1 MKKVLLTFTA
11 ATALVLG
18 LASCNNS
25 VKTAPAETQEA
36 VCASILDVIFA
47 RKSVR
52 NYTDQ
57 AVEQEKID
65 LMVRAAMAA
74 PSGMDRRPWE
84 IVVVDDREILDKL
97 SEGLGAAK
105 MLQQAPLAMILCGD
119 TERSSYWYLDCS
131 AAAQNLLLA
140 AEAQGLGAVWTAS
153 YPYQERMSV
162 VIDALGLPENVLPL
176 AVIPVGYP
184 AGDEAPKDKY
194 NPDKVH
200 YNKW

>member
-1 MKKVLLTFTA
+1 MKKVLLTLTA
-11 ATALVLG
+11 ATAIISG
-18 LASCNNS
+18 LLSCNNS
-25 VKTAPAETQEA
+25 AKTSSAGAEQE
-36 VCASILDVIFA
+36 VSASILDVIFE

-52 NYTDQ
+52 SYTDQ

-65 LMVRAAMAA
+65 MMVRAAMAA

-84 IVVVDDREILDKL
+84 IVVVDDREILDKM

-105 MLQQAPLAMILCGD
+105 MLQHAPLAMIVCGD
-119 TERSSYWYLDCS
+119 TDRSSYWYLDCS

-140 AEAQGLGAVWTAS
+140 AEAQGLGAVWTAA

-162 VIDALGLPENVLPL
+162 VMDAVGLPENILPL

-184 AGDEAPKDKY
+184 AGDEVPKDKY